1 MRSAPG
7 DLVKIIEAGDQSL
20 YTKTFRGKVG
30 ILIKNLGPPQIMSSK
45 RLWET
50 LVEGKIITLHELD
63 FELLIEKTNDD
74 D

>member
-7 DLVKIIEAGDQSL
+7 DLVKIIEAGDRSL